1 MDKTQKKSIIEEYQA
16 TDQDTGSTEVQV
28 VILTNRIKDLTEH
41 LRIHKHDEHT
51 RHGLLKLVGRRRR
64 LLEYLNGED
73 VARYRSIVAKLGLR
87 K

>member
-1 MDKTQKKSIIEEYQA
+1 LDKTQKKSIIEEYQA

-28 VILTNRIKDLTEH
+28 AILTNRIKDLTEH

-51 RHGLLKLVGRRRR
+51 RRGLLKLVGRRRR

-73 VARYRSIVAKLGLR
+73 VARYRSILAKLGLR

>member
-1 MDKTQKKSIIEEYQA
+1 LDKTQKKSIIEEYQA

-28 VILTNRIKDLTEH
+28 AILTNRIKDLTEH

>member
-1 MDKTQKKSIIEEYQA
+1 LDKTQKKSIIEEYQA

>member
-1 MDKTQKKSIIEEYQA
+1 MDKTQKRSIIEEYQA

-28 VILTNRIKDLTEH
+28 AILTNRIKDLTEH
-41 LRIHKHDEHT
+41 LRIHKHDEST
-51 RHGLLKLVGRRRR
+51 RRGLLKLVGTRRR

>member
-1 MDKTQKKSIIEEYQA
+1 MDKTQKRSIIEEYQA

-28 VILTNRIKDLTEH
+28 AILTNRIKDLTEH
-41 LRIHKHDEHT
+41 LRIHKHDEST
-51 RHGLLKLVGRRRR
+51 RRGLLKLVGRRRR

>member
-1 MDKTQKKSIIEEYQA
+1 LDKTQKKSIIEEYQA

-28 VILTNRIKDLTEH
+28 AILTNRIKDLTEH
-41 LRIHKHDEHT
+41 LRIHKHDEAT
-51 RHGLLKLVGRRRR
+51 RRGLLKLVGRRKR
-64 LLEYLNGED
+64 LLEYLNRQD

>member
-28 VILTNRIKDLTEH
+28 AILTNRIKDLTEH

>member
-28 VILTNRIKDLTEH
+28 AILTNRIKDLTEH
-41 LRIHKHDEHT
+41 LRIHKHDEAT
-51 RHGLLKLVGRRRR
+51 RRCLLKLVGRRKR
-64 LLEYLNGED
+64 LLEYLNRED

>member
-28 VILTNRIKDLTEH
+28 AILTNRIKDLTEH
-41 LRIHKHDEHT
+41 LRIHKHDEAT
-51 RHGLLKLVGRRRR
+51 RRGLLKLVGRRKR
-64 LLEYLNGED
+64 LLEYLNRQD